1 MFFLVQNGQQIRQV
15 KTSVKLGKA
24 VRWTLRRYTE
34 SKEFSTERFRK
45 MENHINLTPS
55 VNLGFRKDLEAWLLK
70 NLNGSVAPLQRVWDK
85 RVLKE

>member
-45 MENHINLTPS
+45 MENQYKPAPKCKFRVSERFGGMASQEPQWFCGSTATC
-55 VNLGFRKDLEAWLLK
+55 LG
-70 NLNGSVAPLQRVWDK
+70 
-85 RVLKE
+85 